1 MKIKKFFA
9 AVVAAAVAVSA
20 MAINAFASE
29 DGTAYIM
36 FSDANWT
43 TQWWD
48 DGNAYDNVTAET
60 VKITGDGQYT
70 VKATCAAPASSFAF
84 AAVGVANGEV
94 AFGAETLILTIDSVK
109 IDGLEIQPSGTAYTS
124 SDDAIVTRANLY
136 NSWVSSLPDDARTA
150 NDASDM
156 SATAYDLASIGE
168 WTTMEVTFTVSGL
181 GGAAATEEATT
192 EEATTEEA
200 APVVEETTAAATGNT
215 AAAAIVAVMAVAGTA
230 AIASRKRK

>member
-36 FSDANWT
+36 FSDANWA

-70 VKATCAAPASSFAF
+70 VKATAAAPASSFAF

-109 IDGLEIQPSGTAYTS
+109 VDGLEIQPSGTAYTS
-124 SDDAIVTRANLY
+124 SDDQIVTRANLY

-150 NDASDM
+150 NDATDM

-168 WTTMEVTFTVSGL
+168 WTTIEVTFTVSGL
-181 GGAAATEEATT
+181 GGGAATEEAAA
-192 EEATTEEA
+192 EE

-215 AAAAIVAVMAVAGTA
+215 AAAAIVAVMTVAGAA